1 MHTTFSHA
9 LLFFVV
15 RVHTQL
21 LFDHCFFHAFT
32 LFYPAWIL
40 GFITAGGEIGMVLFA
55 VIGMARHES
64 TVVVATYYISMT
76 LLASIQGLCVFHINP
91 FAKTVT
97 ALGFSVGLIMCVA
110 GTIYLAVLRKKGG
123 SGGGGGGAGGVA
135 GIDGNGLIDSDHQVV
150 RVLEDGIG
158 ESTTAVSGQAAAG
171 EAGGGA
177 GGVSPRNVCVEQMP
191 QLITSPSSQPQP
203 QMVRHT
209 VG

>member
-1 MHTTFSHA
+1 
-9 LLFFVV
+9 
-15 RVHTQL
+15 
-21 LFDHCFFHAFT
+21 
-32 LFYPAWIL
+32 
-40 GFITAGGEIGMVLFA
+40 MVLFA

-97 ALGFSVGLIMCVA
+97 ALGFSAGLIMCVA

-158 ESTTAVSGQAAAG
+158 ESTTAVSGQAAGG
-171 EAGGGA
+171 EAEESGWRLSAQCVRRADAAADHLAKQPAAAADGPSYCWVTHSHGR
-177 GGVSPRNVCVEQMP
+177 GRPTESVC
-191 QLITSPSSQPQP
+191 
-203 QMVRHT
+203 
-209 VG
+209 